1 MNPDDYNPHQYNF
14 TIARQEG
21 VAVGREEM
29 KIEVL
34 AILHSMALTKPMS
47 RVIEL
52 VRNLD
57 VDKSGRY

>member
-1 MNPDDYNPHQYNF
+1 MKPNFVEDYNPHQYSF
-14 TIARQEG
+14 EIAKQEG
-21 VAVGREEM
+21 VVIGREQM

-52 VRNLD
+52 VRELD
-57 VDKSGRY
+57 VEK